1 MPTALI
7 TGITGQ
13 DGSYLAEQLLAQGY
27 EVHGLVRRSS
37 LPVTQRID
45 HLLDKLHLHYGDVCD
60 GLRVLG
66 VVNETRPDEVYHLA
80 CQSHVAVSFQ
90 EPVASFDVAGRGTLN
105 VLEACRLST
114 WEPRV
119 YVACSSEIFGKP
131 LWNQPFR
138 EDSLVYP
145 RSPYGAG
152 KAASLYLARTYR
164 DAYGMFVSVGILF
177 NHESERRGITFVSR
191 KITRGLAA
199 IVRGAQDT
207 LVLGNLGAVRDWGY
221 APEYTVAMWLMLQHN
236 TPGEYVIG
244 TGKGHTVREFV
255 ELACIEA
262 GLDVTKVITT
272 DSRYLRPNEVDW
284 LIANPTKARVDLGW
298 AADIQFPELVR
309 RMVRHDNKCASEQV
323 EKGKP

>member
-1 MPTALI
+1 
-7 TGITGQ
+7 
-13 DGSYLAEQLLAQGY
+13 
-27 EVHGLVRRSS
+27 
-37 LPVTQRID
+37 
-45 HLLDKLHLHYGDVCD
+45 
-60 GLRVLG
+60 
-66 VVNETRPDEVYHLA
+66 
-80 CQSHVAVSFQ
+80 
-90 EPVASFDVAGRGTLN
+90 
-105 VLEACRLST
+105 
-114 WEPRV
+114 
-119 YVACSSEIFGKP
+119 
-131 LWNQPFR
+131 
-138 EDSLVYP
+138 
-145 RSPYGAG
+145 
-152 KAASLYLARTYR
+152 
-164 DAYGMFVSVGILF
+164 MFVSVGILF

-199 IVRGAQDT
+199 IVQGAQDT